1 MIMIRCHKRD
11 DRRMCRVLWKG
22 LIYRM
27 GKNGEE
33 PEDTFTEEQTFERG
47 LEERRCIHDAL
58 KLTSAST
65 WWIVLCIFWNPH
77 SNNHVVIGKTL

>member
-11 DRRMCRVLWKG
+11 DRRMCRVLWKHERKG

-33 PEDTFTEEQTFERG
+33 AEDSFTEEQTFERG
-47 LEERRCIHDAL
+47 LEERGLEERRCIHDA
-58 KLTSAST
+58 
-65 WWIVLCIFWNPH
+65 
-77 SNNHVVIGKTL
+77 